1 MPMLTMLRI
10 ALPVCPFHSPERIL
24 VGEPG
29 HPVEDL
35 VDLGHHVDPVDGQ
48 RGALRHAQR
57 DVQHRAVL
65 RYVDPLPGEHRV
77 PVLLEP
83 GLLGQL
89 EQQAQGLVG
98 DPVLRIIEVE
108 PGGLGAEPLAAIRVL
123 GEEIAQMAAHQL
135 RMVLGQGIEGR
146 ALPQRR
152 NRHEVSPLAGC

>member
-1 MPMLTMLRI
+1 MPMLTTLRI
-10 ALPVCPFHSPERIL
+10 GLPVCPFHSPERIL

-35 VDLGHHVDPVDGQ
+35 VHLGHHVDPVDDQ

-65 RYVDPLPGEHRV
+65 GHVDPLPGEHRV

-89 EQQAQGLVG
+89 EQQAAGS
-98 DPVLRIIEVE
+98 
-108 PGGLGAEPLAAIRVL
+108 
-123 GEEIAQMAAHQL
+123 
-135 RMVLGQGIEGR
+135 
-146 ALPQRR
+146 RR
-152 NRHEVSPLAGC
+152 